1 MPTCDICVCP
11 WAQVLGDLGDHK
23 EDDGCT
29 YLCAL
34 TKRGSQER
42 PGWGIIAPQRFPAP
56 KRMLCLGGGV
66 PSHVGSPS
74 LGTVSWVLVSSHTES
89 FPLGPLVC
97 FHCHGQRQAAGSESC
112 IESRVNT
119 GPCLFPLGE
128 INK

>member
-1 MPTCDICVCP
+1 M
-11 WAQVLGDLGDHK
+11 LGDLWAHK
-23 EDDGCT
+23 EDERCT

-42 PGWGIIAPQRFPAP
+42 PGWGIITPNTSLPP
-56 KRMLCLGGGV
+56 KGCCALAGGV
-66 PSHVGSPS
+66 PSHVGSPF

-112 IESRVNT
+112 IESQVNT

>member
-1 MPTCDICVCP
+1 MHLPLCVDKAGLP
-11 WAQVLGDLGDHK
+11 GATRLGDHH
-23 EDDGCT
+23 
-29 YLCAL
+29 
-34 TKRGSQER
+34 
-42 PGWGIIAPQRFPAP
+42 PQHFPAP

-66 PSHVGSPS
+66 PSHVGSPF

-112 IESRVNT
+112 IESQVNT
-119 GPCLFPLGE
+119 SPCLFPLGE